1 MTGGVWS
8 VADGGANDAM
18 YVLAPAS
25 VTSSGTVLTRRR
37 LSTCIDPVYV
47 PLTTT
52 LF

>member
-1 MTGGVWS
+1 MMGGVWS
-8 VADGGANDAM
+8 SRDGGANDAM
-18 YVLAPAS
+18 YVLAPWS
-25 VTSSGTVLTRRR
+25 VSSSGTVSTRRR